1 MSEEHLCVYGVVGE
15 TRLPKRL
22 ADRGLRLVPSGTV
35 AALVAELPASPV
47 TATRRN
53 LLEHADIVEDAFGW
67 TTILPM
73 RFGVVLA
80 DEEAVREVLLDANAE
95 LLESLLERHGSTA
108 ELTLKATYE
117 EDAVLADVVASSPRV
132 ARLRRRYRDAPS
144 MEAGLNLGE
153 TVAAELGA
161 RRDRDASRV
170 LDALAPLALDV
181 RAGEVSLENGV
192 VNLAFLVE
200 RDRVDDI
207 EAELEKLSAELS
219 PPVHFKLVGPLPP
232 YSFVDVP
239 LAVAA

>member
-1 MSEEHLCVYGVVGE
+1 M
-15 TRLPKRL
+15 PKRL
-22 ADRGLRLVPSGTV
+22 ADRGLRLVTSGRV

-73 RFGVVLA
+73 RFGILMPN
-80 DEEAVREVLLDANAE
+80 EEAVRESVLDPNVE
-95 LLESLLERHGSTA
+95 LLESFLERHASTA
-108 ELTLKATYE
+108 ELTLKASYD
-117 EDAVLADVVASSPRV
+117 EDAVLAEVVAASPRV

-181 RAGEVSLENGV
+181 RAGEVSLESGV
-192 VNLAFLVE
+192 VNLAFLVDK
-200 RDRVDDI
+200 DRVGEI

>member
-1 MSEEHLCVYGVVGE
+1 MSEEQLYVYGVVGE

-95 LLESLLERHGSTA
+95 LLESLLERHSSTA

-170 LDALAPLALDV
+170 LDALAPLVLDV

>member
-1 MSEEHLCVYGVVGE
+1 MSEEQLYVYGVVGE

-22 ADRGLRLVPSGTV
+22 ADRGLRLVTSGNV

-73 RFGVVLA
+73 RFGVVLS
-80 DEEAVREVLLDANAE
+80 DEEAVRELVLDANAE
-95 LLESLLERHGSTA
+95 LLESLLERHASTA
-108 ELTLKATYE
+108 ELTLKASYD
-117 EDAVLADVVASSPRV
+117 EDAVLAEVVASSPRV

-200 RDRVDDI
+200 KDRVGDI